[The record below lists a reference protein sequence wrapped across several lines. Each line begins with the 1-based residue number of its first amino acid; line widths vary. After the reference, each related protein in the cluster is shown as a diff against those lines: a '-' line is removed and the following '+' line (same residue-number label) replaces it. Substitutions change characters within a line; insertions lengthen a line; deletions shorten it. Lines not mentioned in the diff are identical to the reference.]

1 MKSEYANVHDS
12 FVVAITAYLQE
23 ILAASDVMG
32 NESSTGDL
40 PIFPIL

>member
-1 MKSEYANVHDS
+1 MKSEYANVHDP